1 MKTILFYLGNLT
13 VAVILLYIAYAIFSA
28 NAAEYAGKDGHNY
41 IFNDEGVI
49 RYCLD
54 PGAGAN
60 IALCKTDGVQFVCK
74 ALPADQGF
82 IGECKET

>member
-28 NAAEYAGKDGHNY
+28 NAAEFMGKQGNNYVLNDDG
-41 IFNDEGVI
+41 VV

-74 ALPADQGF
+74 ALPADQGV

>member
-1 MKTILFYLGNLT
+1 MKTILFYLGNFT

-28 NAAEYAGKDGHNY
+28 NAAEFIDKVEHNY
-41 IFNDEGVI
+41 IFNDDGVI

-60 IALCKTDGVQFVCK
+60 MALCKTDGVQSICK
-74 ALPADQGF
+74 ALPAEQGF